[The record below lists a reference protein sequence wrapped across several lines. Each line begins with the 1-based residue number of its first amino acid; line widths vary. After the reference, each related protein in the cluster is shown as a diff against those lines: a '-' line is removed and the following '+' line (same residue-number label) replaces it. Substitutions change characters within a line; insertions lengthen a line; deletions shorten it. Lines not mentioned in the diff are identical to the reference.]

1 MKLKYFNIIFLLIFF
16 VGCNDF
22 NEIKNDVIS
31 ISERSLL
38 INNKKYFI
46 KGICYHPVPKGNTE
60 RSFENID
67 IDLSLMVDA
76 GINTIR
82 VYEPID
88 DVKILDKIEQAGL
101 KIIIGFGYDQNG
113 YYDILS
119 GTYIDYVEK
128 YKNHNSILFW
138 ELGNE
143 YNYHPEW
150 FENDI
155 INWYTALNNTAG
167 KIQEIDKSKPVST
180 AHGEI
185 PDNLAISSLDN
196 IDVWG
201 LNIYRWD
208 NPSPVFD
215 EWKSISSKPMYLSEV
230 GSDSYMTIE
239 RLGYSKGENQLA
251 QADANSKIL
260 NAVFKNSNI
269 VSGVLIFQFT
279 DGLWKSGNPEKQD
292 IGGWAPNSIGVP
304 YDGSPNE
311 EFWGIVDIDRK
322 KKKSFDVIKEKFNN
336 N

>member
-16 VGCNDF
+16 IGCNNF
-22 NEIKNDVIS
+22 IENKNDVIS
-31 ISERSLL
+31 ISKRSLL
-38 INNKKYFI
+38 INNKNYFI
-46 KGICYHPVPKGNTE
+46 KGICYHPVPRGSFE

-67 IDLSLMVDA
+67 KDLSLMIEA

-88 DVKILDKIEQAGL
+88 DVKILNKIEQAGL
-101 KIIIGFGYDQNG
+101 KIIIGFGYNQNG

-119 GTYIDYVEK
+119 GSYIDYVEK

-155 INWYTALNNTAG
+155 VNWYKALNNAAK

-180 AHGEI
+180 AHGEV
-185 PDNLAISSLDN
+185 PDSLAISSLQN

-208 NPSPVFD
+208 NPAPVFD
-215 EWKSISSKPMYLSEV
+215 QWKSLSSKPMYLSEA
-230 GSDSYMTIE
+230 GSDSYMAIE

-260 NAVFKNSNI
+260 NAVFENSNI
-269 VSGVLIFQFT
+269 TLGVLIFQFA
-279 DGLWKSGNPEKQD
+279 DGLWKAGDSEKQD
-292 IGGWAPNSIGVP
+292 IGGWAPNSAGVP
-304 YDGSPNE
+304 YDGAPNE
-311 EFWGIVDIDRK
+311 EYWGIVDIDRN
-322 KKKSFDVIKEKFNN
+322 KKKSFEAIKKKFNN
-336 N
+336 K